1 MTKAELIERM
11 AREAKISKS
20 AAERALNS
28 MTSNVEKCL
37 RKKDKISLTG
47 FGTFL
52 VVQRQARQGRNPQ
65 TGALINIRSCTV
77 PKFKAGKQ
85 LRKALSNY

>member
-1 MTKAELIERM
+1 MTKAELIERV
-11 AREAKISKS
+11 ARESKISKS

-28 MTSNVEKCL
+28 MTSNIEKCL

-52 VVQRQARQGRNPQ
+52 VVRRQARQGRNPQ
-65 TGALINIRSCTV
+65 TGALINIRSCMV

-85 LRKALSNY
+85 LREVLATY